1 MLIPQ
6 VERSAYISLSRGE
19 WARLRSNTPVTLSEA
34 DLAELKGLNEE
45 LSLDEVVE
53 VYLPLSRLLNLHVAA
68 RQELAR
74 VTDRFLDRRGVPVP
88 YVLGV
93 AGSVAVG
100 KSTTARVLRAL
111 LSRWPDHPRV
121 DLVTTDGFLYSNQ
134 VLEQRGL
141 LARKGFPESY
151 DVRRLVGF
159 LADLKSGA
167 PEVSAPVYSHLRYDI
182 VPDEVQVI
190 SAPDIVILEGLNL
203 LQAPRRTGGE
213 PIRSFVSDYFD
224 FALYVD
230 AEERDIKQWFVT
242 RLQRLCET
250 AFRDPQSYFR
260 KYADL
265 TAEEAV
271 AFANRVWEEIN
282 GVNLRENILPTRERA
297 NLILEKG
304 HDHRVERVRLKKL

>member
-1 MLIPQ
+1 MLIPR
-6 VERSAYISLSRGE
+6 VERSSYLNFSRSE
-19 WARLRSNTPVTLSEA
+19 WARLRSNIPLTLSET

-74 VTDRFLDRRGVPVP
+74 VSDRFLGRSVAPAP

-111 LSRWPDHPRV
+111 LARWPAHPRV
-121 DLVTTDGFLYSNQ
+121 DLVTTDGFLYRNQ

-141 LARKGFPESY
+141 LSRKGFPESY
-151 DVRRLVGF
+151 DLRRLVGF
-159 LADLKSGA
+159 LADLKSGM

-182 VPDEVQVI
+182 VADELQVI

-203 LQAPRRTGGE
+203 LQPPRRSGSE
-213 PIRSFVSDYFD
+213 PTRTFVSDYLD
-224 FALYVD
+224 FAVYVD
-230 AEERDIKQWFVT
+230 AEEDDIKQWFVT

-250 AFRDPQSYFR
+250 AFRDPESYFR

-265 TAEEAV
+265 SAEEAA

-304 HDHRVERVRLKKL
+304 ADHRVERVRLKKL

>member
-1 MLIPQ
+1 MLIPG
-6 VERSAYISLSRGE
+6 VERTSYLNFSRSE
-19 WARLRSNTPVTLSEA
+19 WSRLRSNIPLTLSER

-45 LSLDEVVE
+45 LSLEEVVE

-74 VTDRFLDRRGVPVP
+74 VTDRFLGRSVAPAP

-111 LSRWPDHPRV
+111 LARWPAHPRV
-121 DLVTTDGFLYSNQ
+121 DLVTTDGFLYPNE

-151 DVRRLVGF
+151 DLRRLVGF
-159 LADLKSGA
+159 LTDLKSGM
-167 PEVSAPVYSHLRYDI
+167 PEVSVPVYSHLRYDI
-182 VPDEVQVI
+182 VADELQVI

-203 LQAPRRTGGE
+203 LQPPRRTE
-213 PIRSFVSDYFD
+213 PTRTFVSDYLD
-224 FALYVD
+224 FAVYVD
-230 AEERDIKQWFVT
+230 AEEHDIKQWFVT

-250 AFRDPQSYFR
+250 AFRDPESYFR

-265 TAEEAV
+265 SSDEAA

-304 HDHRVERVRLKKL
+304 ADHRVERVRLKKL